1 MRVRLLAAA
10 LTLAIFAVA
19 ARRLHGLTGLAEG
32 LSKDCKGAERLNTAF
47 ALRTCNMPKAAP
59 NWPSANTRALIAGKY
74 DRLFQQ
80 TSKLFGDELAYR
92 MILRAVLG
100 NVDATD

>member
-1 MRVRLLAAA
+1 LLIVA
-10 LTLAIFAVA
+10 LTRRRSA
-19 ARRLHGLTGLAEG
+19 ASSR
-32 LSKDCKGAERLNTAF
+32 
-47 ALRTCNMPKAAP
+47 NMPKAAP
-59 NWPSANTRALIAGKY
+59 NWPSVNTRALIAGKY

-80 TSKLFGDELAYR
+80 TSKLFGEELAYR